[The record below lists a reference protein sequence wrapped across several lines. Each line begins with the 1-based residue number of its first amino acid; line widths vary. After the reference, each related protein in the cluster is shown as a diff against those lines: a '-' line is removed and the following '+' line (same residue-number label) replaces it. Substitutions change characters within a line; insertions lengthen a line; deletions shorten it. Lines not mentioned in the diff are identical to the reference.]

1 MRVLTILGT
10 RPEIIRLS
18 RIIPRLDETCRHTL
32 LFTGQNAE
40 PRLSTIFFDELGV
53 RSPDVRL
60 EVGGS
65 SFAEQVSRLFAGVG
79 AALATHQP
87 DRVVVLGD
95 TNSGLAAVVAA
106 RARIPVFHLEAGNR
120 CYDDRSP
127 EEVNRRV
134 IDHASTVLM
143 PYTHRSKD
151 NLVREGIDRDRIF
164 VTGNPIFEVLE
175 HSSSRIG
182 ASRALA
188 ESQVKPGAYFLMTL
202 HRAETVD
209 DVSRLGASL
218 DAAARASAE
227 FGVPTLFPVHPRT
240 HDRLSRAGLSP
251 SGGAVRLIPPL
262 GFFDFVALER
272 QAKAVLSD
280 SGTVQEECAILKVP
294 NVIMRESTERA
305 ETIECGASIL
315 GGTDPEGVV
324 RSLGVV
330 LSRKSDMQSP
340 PEYTVPHVSEIAT
353 QIILGR
359 VPPIKTPGGFSR
371 PA

>member
-1 MRVLTILGT
+1 MHVLTILGT

-18 RIIPRLDETCRHTL
+18 RLIPRLDKACRHTL

-53 RSPDVRL
+53 RTPDVRL
-60 EVGGS
+60 EVGAA
-65 SFAEQVSRLFAGVG
+65 SFAGQASRLFAGVG
-79 AALATHQP
+79 AALEAHRP
-87 DRVVVLGD
+87 DRVVILGD
-95 TNSGLAAVVAA
+95 TNSGLAAIVAA

-143 PYTHRSKD
+143 PYTQRSKD
-151 NLVREGIDRDRIF
+151 NLVREGIDRDCIF
-164 VTGNPIFEVLE
+164 VTGNPIFEVLDAFGPQ
-175 HSSSRIG
+175 IA

-188 ESQVKPGAYFLMTL
+188 ECQVEAGAYLLMTL

-209 DVSRLGASL
+209 DVARLGAAL

-227 FGVPTLFPVHPRT
+227 HGVPTLLPVHPRT
-240 HDRLSRAGLSP
+240 RDRLTRASLAP
-251 SGGAVRLIPPL
+251 ATNAVRLIPPL

-272 QAKAVLSD
+272 KARAVLSD
-280 SGTVQEECAILKVP
+280 SGTVQEECAILRVP

-315 GGTDPEGVV
+315 GGTDPDGVV
-324 RSLGVV
+324 RALGVM
-330 LSRKSDMQSP
+330 LSRGGEMQAP
-340 PEYTVPHVSEIAT
+340 PEYVVPHVSEIAA

-359 VPPIKTPGGFSR
+359 VPLRKTT
-371 PA
+371 